1 MLKSIFISN
10 YALISTLE
18 IDFQSGLSVLTGETG
33 AGKSIIL
40 GALSLILGQ
49 RADNKSIKKEEDK
62 CVVEAVFDISV
73 YKHLDDFFEINEL
86 DQDVHHCIIRRE
98 LSANGKSRAF
108 INDTPVALTVLRDL
122 TSRLIDIHSQHENL
136 LLSNAVYQLEVLDT
150 VARNSELLQRYR
162 ESYHAWKADEKALEK
177 LKADA
182 VKASSETDF
191 IRFQFNQLHEA
202 KLVAGEQQ
210 ALETE
215 QESLSH
221 VEEIK
226 TELNRITGL
235 LDGEQGSLVQLK
247 ESVAA
252 LSKIAKFITEGDSKF
267 ERIQAAYIDLKDL
280 TQELMLLQENLE
292 FNPTRLEETE
302 NRLSELYSLM
312 QKFKVNSVEALIEKK
327 SYFDTQLQ
335 HIDSYENDIMQ
346 LEKNLSISLA
356 QMQKH
361 ASLLTESRV
370 SQIATVEQY
379 MVQQLSQLGMSNIQ
393 FKIRL
398 MPMQHYTE
406 NGIDEVEFLFS
417 ANKNREMQ
425 KVEEI
430 ASGGEV
436 SRLMLSI
443 KSLIAGKSDL
453 PTIIFDEIDT
463 GVSGEIAHRMGE
475 IMFQMSRNMQVITI
489 THLPQ
494 IAAKGEHHFR
504 VYKDDS
510 GQQTETY
517 IQQLSAAERVDE
529 IATMLSGKARGEAA
543 IQNARELL
551 GAENKKRIVNS
562 E

>member
-18 IDFQSGLSVLTGETG
+18 INFQPGLSVLTGETG

-62 CVVEAVFDISV
+62 CVVEAVFDILA
-73 YKHLDDFFEINEL
+73 YKHLDDFFETNEL
-86 DQDVHHCIIRRE
+86 DHDVYHCIIRRE
-98 LSANGKSRAF
+98 LTANGKSRAF

-136 LLSNAVYQLEVLDT
+136 LLSNASYQLEVLDT
-150 VARNSELLQRYR
+150 VARNNELLQEYR
-162 ESYHAWKADEKALEK
+162 ESYLVWKADEKTLEK
-177 LKADA
+177 LKADSA
-182 VKASSETDF
+182 KAASETDF
-191 IRFQFNQLHEA
+191 IRFQFNQLQEA
-202 KLVAGEQQ
+202 KLIPDEQQ
-210 ALETE
+210 ELEAE
-215 QESLSH
+215 QETLSH
-221 VEEIK
+221 IEEIK
-226 TELNRITGL
+226 TELNKITGL
-235 LDGEQGSLVQLK
+235 LDGEQGSLLQLK

-252 LSKIAKFITEGDSKF
+252 MSKIAKFVTEGDTKL

-280 TQELMLLQENLE
+280 TQELILLQESLDY
-292 FNPTRLEETE
+292 NPARLEETE

-312 QKFKVNSVEALIEKK
+312 QKFKVNSVEALIEKRD
-327 SYFDTQLQ
+327 SFGTQLQ
-335 HIDSYENDIMQ
+335 HIDSFEEEIER
-346 LEKNLSISLA
+346 LEKKLA
-356 QMQKH
+356 ASFTHLQKY
-361 ASLLTESRV
+361 ALLLTESRA

-379 MVQQLSQLGMSNIQ
+379 MIQQLSQLGMPNIQ

-398 MPMQHYTE
+398 IPIQQYTE
-406 NGIDEVEFLFS
+406 NGIDQVEFLFS

-425 KVEEI
+425 RVEEI

-436 SRLMLSI
+436 SRLMLAI
-443 KSLIAGKSDL
+443 KSLIAGRSDL

-475 IMFQMSRNMQVITI
+475 IMLQMSRTMQVITI

-517 IQQLSAAERVDE
+517 IQRLSATERVDE
-529 IATMLSGKARGEAA
+529 IATMLSGKVRGEAA

-551 GAENKKRIVNS
+551 SNG
-562 E
+562 

>member
-18 IDFQSGLSVLTGETG
+18 INFQPGLSVLTGETG

-62 CVVEAVFDISV
+62 CVVEAVFDISA
-73 YKHLDDFFEINEL
+73 YKHLDDFFETNEL
-86 DQDVHHCIIRRE
+86 DHDVYHCIIRRE
-98 LSANGKSRAF
+98 LTASGKSRAF

-136 LLSNAVYQLEVLDT
+136 LLSNASYQLEVLDT
-150 VARNSELLQRYR
+150 VARNNELLQEYR
-162 ESYHAWKADEKALEK
+162 ESYLVWKADEKTLEK
-177 LKADA
+177 LKADSA
-182 VKASSETDF
+182 KAASETDF
-191 IRFQFNQLHEA
+191 IRFQFNQLQEA
-202 KLVAGEQQ
+202 KLIPDEQQ
-210 ALETE
+210 ELETE
-215 QESLSH
+215 QETLSH
-221 VEEIK
+221 IEEIK
-226 TELNRITGL
+226 TELNKITGL
-235 LDGEQGSLVQLK
+235 LDGEQGSLLQLK

-252 LSKIAKFITEGDSKF
+252 MSKIAKFVTEGDTKL

-280 TQELMLLQENLE
+280 TQELILLQESLDY
-292 FNPTRLEETE
+292 NPARLEETE

-312 QKFKVNSVEALIEKK
+312 QKFKVNSVEALIEKRD
-327 SYFDTQLQ
+327 SFGTQLQ
-335 HIDSYENDIMQ
+335 HIDSFEEEIER
-346 LEKNLSISLA
+346 LEKKLA
-356 QMQKH
+356 ASFTHLQKY
-361 ASLLTESRV
+361 ALLLTESRA

-379 MVQQLSQLGMSNIQ
+379 MIQQLSQLGMPNIQ

-398 MPMQHYTE
+398 IPIQQYTE
-406 NGIDEVEFLFS
+406 NGIDQVEFLFS

-425 KVEEI
+425 RVEEI

-436 SRLMLSI
+436 SRLMLAI

-475 IMFQMSRNMQVITI
+475 IMLQMSRTMQVITI

-517 IQQLSAAERVDE
+517 IQRLSATERVDE
-529 IATMLSGKARGEAA
+529 IATMLSGKVRGEAA

-551 GAENKKRIVNS
+551 SNG
-562 E
+562 

>member
-18 IDFQSGLSVLTGETG
+18 INFQPGLSVLTGETG

-62 CVVEAVFDISV
+62 CVVEAVFDISA
-73 YKHLDDFFEINEL
+73 YKHLDDFFETNEL
-86 DQDVHHCIIRRE
+86 DHDVYHCIIRRE
-98 LSANGKSRAF
+98 LTASGKSRAF

-136 LLSNAVYQLEVLDT
+136 LLSNASYQLEVLDT
-150 VARNSELLQRYR
+150 VARNNELLQEYR
-162 ESYHAWKADEKALEK
+162 ESYLVWKADEKTLEK
-177 LKADA
+177 LKADSA
-182 VKASSETDF
+182 KAASETDF
-191 IRFQFNQLHEA
+191 IRFQFNQLQEA
-202 KLVAGEQQ
+202 KLIPDEQQ
-210 ALETE
+210 ELETE
-215 QESLSH
+215 QETLSH
-221 VEEIK
+221 IEEIK
-226 TELNRITGL
+226 TELNKITGL
-235 LDGEQGSLVQLK
+235 LDGEQGSLLQLK

-252 LSKIAKFITEGDSKF
+252 MSKIAKFVTEGDTKL

-280 TQELMLLQENLE
+280 TQELILLQESLDY
-292 FNPTRLEETE
+292 NPARLEETE

-312 QKFKVNSVEALIEKK
+312 QKFKVNSVEALIEKRD
-327 SYFDTQLQ
+327 SFGTQLQ
-335 HIDSYENDIMQ
+335 HIDSFEEEIDR
-346 LEKNLSISLA
+346 LEKKLA
-356 QMQKH
+356 ASFTHLQKY
-361 ASLLTESRV
+361 ALLLTESRT

-379 MVQQLSQLGMSNIQ
+379 MIQQLSQLGMPNIQ

-398 MPMQHYTE
+398 IPIQQYTE
-406 NGIDEVEFLFS
+406 NGIDQVEFLFS

-425 KVEEI
+425 RVEEI
-430 ASGGEV
+430 ASGGEI
-436 SRLMLSI
+436 SRLMLAI

-475 IMFQMSRNMQVITI
+475 IMLQMSRTMQVITI

-517 IQQLSAAERVDE
+517 IQRLSVTERVDE
-529 IATMLSGKARGEAA
+529 IATMLSGKVRGEAA

-551 GAENKKRIVNS
+551 SNG
-562 E
+562 

>member
-18 IDFQSGLSVLTGETG
+18 INFQPGLSVLTGETG

-62 CVVEAVFDISV
+62 CVVEAVFDISA
-73 YKHLDDFFEINEL
+73 YKHLDDFFETNEL
-86 DQDVHHCIIRRE
+86 DHDVYHCIIRRE
-98 LSANGKSRAF
+98 LTANGKSRAF

-136 LLSNAVYQLEVLDT
+136 LLSNASYQLEVLDT
-150 VARNSELLQRYR
+150 VARNNELLQEYR
-162 ESYHAWKADEKALEK
+162 ESYLVWKADEKTLEK
-177 LKADA
+177 LKADSA
-182 VKASSETDF
+182 KAASETDF
-191 IRFQFNQLHEA
+191 IRFQFNQLQEA
-202 KLVAGEQQ
+202 KLIPDEQQ
-210 ALETE
+210 ELEAE
-215 QESLSH
+215 QETLSH
-221 VEEIK
+221 IEEIK
-226 TELNRITGL
+226 TELNKITGL
-235 LDGEQGSLVQLK
+235 LDGEQGSLLQLK

-252 LSKIAKFITEGDSKF
+252 MSKIAKFVTEGDTKL

-280 TQELMLLQENLE
+280 TQELILLQESLDY
-292 FNPTRLEETE
+292 NPARLEETE

-312 QKFKVNSVEALIEKK
+312 QKFKVNSVEALIEKRD
-327 SYFDTQLQ
+327 SFDTQLQ
-335 HIDSYENDIMQ
+335 HIDSFEEEIDR
-346 LEKNLSISLA
+346 LEKKLA
-356 QMQKH
+356 ASFTHLQKY
-361 ASLLTESRV
+361 ALLLTESRT

-379 MVQQLSQLGMSNIQ
+379 MIQQLSQLGMPNIQ

-398 MPMQHYTE
+398 IPIQQYTE
-406 NGIDEVEFLFS
+406 NGIDQVEFLFS

-425 KVEEI
+425 RVEEI

-436 SRLMLSI
+436 SRLMLAI

-475 IMFQMSRNMQVITI
+475 IMLQMSRTMQVITI

-517 IQQLSAAERVDE
+517 IQRLSATERVDE
-529 IATMLSGKARGEAA
+529 IATMLSGKVRGEAA

-551 GAENKKRIVNS
+551 SNG
-562 E
+562 

>member
-18 IDFQSGLSVLTGETG
+18 INFQPGLSVLTGETG

-62 CVVEAVFDISV
+62 CVVEAVFDISA
-73 YKHLDDFFEINEL
+73 YKHLDDFFETNEL
-86 DQDVHHCIIRRE
+86 DHDVYHCIIRRE
-98 LSANGKSRAF
+98 LTASGKSRAF

-136 LLSNAVYQLEVLDT
+136 LLSNASYQLEVLDT
-150 VARNSELLQRYR
+150 VARNNELLQEYR
-162 ESYHAWKADEKALEK
+162 ESYLVWKADEKTLEK
-177 LKADA
+177 LKADSA
-182 VKASSETDF
+182 KAASETDF
-191 IRFQFNQLHEA
+191 IRFQFNQLQEA
-202 KLVAGEQQ
+202 KLIPDEQQ
-210 ALETE
+210 ELETE
-215 QESLSH
+215 QETLSH
-221 VEEIK
+221 IEEIK
-226 TELNRITGL
+226 TELNKITGL
-235 LDGEQGSLVQLK
+235 LDGEQGSLLQLK

-252 LSKIAKFITEGDSKF
+252 MSKIAKFVTEGDTKL

-280 TQELMLLQENLE
+280 TQELILLQESLDY
-292 FNPTRLEETE
+292 NPARLEETE

-312 QKFKVNSVEALIEKK
+312 QKFKVNSVEALIEKRN
-327 SYFDTQLQ
+327 SFGTQLQ
-335 HIDSYENDIMQ
+335 HIDSFEEEIDR
-346 LEKNLSISLA
+346 LEKKLA
-356 QMQKH
+356 ASFTHLQKY
-361 ASLLTESRV
+361 ALLLTESRA

-379 MVQQLSQLGMSNIQ
+379 MIQQLSQLGMPNIQ

-398 MPMQHYTE
+398 IPIQQYTE
-406 NGIDEVEFLFS
+406 NGIDQVEFLFS

-425 KVEEI
+425 RVEEI
-430 ASGGEV
+430 ASGGEI
-436 SRLMLSI
+436 SRLMLAI

-475 IMFQMSRNMQVITI
+475 IMLQMSRTMQVITI

-517 IQQLSAAERVDE
+517 IQRLSVTERVDE
-529 IATMLSGKARGEAA
+529 IATMLSGKVRGEAA

-551 GAENKKRIVNS
+551 SNG
-562 E
+562 

>member
-18 IDFQSGLSVLTGETG
+18 IDFQPGLSVLTGETG

-62 CVVEAVFDISV
+62 CVVEAVFDIAV
-73 YKHLDDFFEINEL
+73 YKHLDDFFESNEL
-86 DQDVHHCIIRRE
+86 DHDVHHCIIRRE
-98 LSANGKSRAF
+98 LTANGKSRAF

-122 TSRLIDIHSQHENL
+122 SSRLIDIHSQHENL
-136 LLSNAVYQLEVLDT
+136 LLSNAAYQLEVLDT
-150 VARNSELLQRYR
+150 VAQNTALLQQYR
-162 ESYHAWKADEKALEK
+162 ESYVTWKADEKALEK

-182 VKASSETDF
+182 AKAAYETDF
-191 IRFQFNQLHEA
+191 IRFQFNQLQEA
-202 KLVAGEQQ
+202 KLNAGEQQ

-215 QESLSH
+215 QETLSH
-221 VEEIK
+221 VGEIK
-226 TELNRITGL
+226 TELNRLADL
-235 LDGEQGSLVQLK
+235 LAGEQGSLLQLK
-247 ESVAA
+247 ESVTVV
-252 LSKIAKFITEGDSKF
+252 SKIAKFVAEGDAKL

-280 TQELMLLQENLE
+280 AQELALLQDNLDY
-292 FNPTRLEETE
+292 NPARLEETE

-312 QKFKVNSVEALIEKK
+312 QKFKVNSVEALIQKRDD
-327 SYFDTQLQ
+327 FDSHLQ
-335 HIDSYENDIMQ
+335 HIDSFEEGVDR
-346 LEKNLSISLA
+346 LEKKLA
-356 QMQKH
+356 VSFAKLQEH
-361 ASLLTESRV
+361 ASSLTESRA
-370 SQIATVEQY
+370 SQIFAVEQY
-379 MVQQLSQLGMSNIQ
+379 MVQQLAQLGMPNIQ

-406 NGIDEVEFLFS
+406 NGIDQVEFLFS

-425 KVEEI
+425 RVEEI

-436 SRLMLSI
+436 SRLMLTI
-443 KSLIAGKSDL
+443 KSLIADKSDL

-475 IMFQMSRNMQVITI
+475 IMFQMSRTMQVITI

-494 IAAKGEHHFR
+494 IAAKGEHHYR

-510 GQQTETY
+510 GLQTETY
-517 IQQLSAAERVDE
+517 IQQLSSTERVDE
-529 IATMLSGKARGEAA
+529 IATMLSGKVRGEAA